1 MKFFAM
7 IDGEQRG
14 PFTLEE
20 LDAAGVRPD
29 TYVWCKGMDGWRKA
43 SEVADVCRYWRQRLS
58 GTLPT
63 QTADCGADR
72 VASADAARTGSSEE
86 VRHLRQVRS
95 FDPEGPEPGVD
106 INQPPR
112 GLLLPAI
119 IVCIMCSPLPGAVA
133 IYFAYRT
140 SRLWKEAVEA
150 ERSGN
155 GNAEALKHEAHDSAR
170 SAKMWTGITF
180 FIGVIAISYAFF
192 KML

>member
-14 PFTLEE
+14 PFSLEE
-20 LDAAGVRPD
+20 LDATGVRPG
-29 TYVWCKGMDGWRKA
+29 TYVWCKGMETWRKA

-58 GTLPT
+58 GTLP
-63 QTADCGADR
+63 
-72 VASADAARTGSSEE
+72 ASRKQEPSGETEASSEQE
-86 VRHLRQVRS
+86 VRYLRQVRS

-106 INQPPR
+106 TNVPPR

-119 IVCIMCSPLPGAVA
+119 IVCIMCSPLPGAMA

-140 SRLWKEAVEA
+140 SRLWKEAMEA
-150 ERSGN
+150 ERGGSGN
-155 GNAEALKHEAHDSAR
+155 AAALKQEAHDSAR